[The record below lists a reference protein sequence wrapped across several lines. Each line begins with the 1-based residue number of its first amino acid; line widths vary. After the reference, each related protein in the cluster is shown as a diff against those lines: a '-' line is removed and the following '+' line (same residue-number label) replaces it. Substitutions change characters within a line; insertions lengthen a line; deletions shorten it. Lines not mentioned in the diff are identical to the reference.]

1 MALITFGYATKS
13 MLEIS
18 QPLFIE
24 YRLLACHASFLTMK
38 TFSISASKIAT
49 VCGKNFHEGEE
60 MFTMVERIWEQ
71 IDPES
76 YASAFG
82 TQVELRRSPSSIP
95 IPENIKQ
102 MCVDVHK
109 KLESEPKETYLKSLI
124 QQREHLR
131 GKIEASMK
139 NKNADEKAAMI
150 SFVRSNMNGSYGMK
164 AEDKILDMFETLT
177 SVGIKRHPG
186 KKKRTF
192 YFTLGGETIAMN
204 VFGTPDGHIING
216 KDSLRII
223 ECKAKMGAGQPDKCS
238 IKDYLQ
244 AICYQILYCSD
255 EKSQETLL
263 LSHHE
268 LAKRSEDSRQ
278 LRLEDRTLSKWF
290 MEDMMDTNEV
300 VVSQTNTLDTVIV
313 ESIDSQLVE
322 MPCKQQAGLL
332 RILHICS
339 EDAET
344 VWSKVIHRI
353 WMLLTVVMTLAKN
366 VNWQQEWFA
375 ARDKSAWLEDALN
388 YFPQFY
394 SMDGFVHA

>member
-1 MALITFGYATKS
+1 

-18 QPLFIE
+18 RPLFIE
-24 YRLLACHASFLTMK
+24 YRLLACRLISTMK

-60 MFTMVERIWEQ
+60 MFTMVERIWKQ
-71 IDPES
+71 IDPDS

-82 TQVELRRSPSSIP
+82 TQVGLRRSVSPPSIP
-95 IPENIKQ
+95 IPENIKH

-109 KLESEPKETYLKSLI
+109 KLESEPEETYLKSLI

-131 GKIEASMK
+131 AKVEASIK
-139 NKNADEKAAMI
+139 NKNADEKAAII

-164 AEDKILDMFETLT
+164 AEDKILDMFEALA

-192 YFTLGGETIAMN
+192 YFALGGETIAMD
-204 VFGTPDGHIING
+204 VFGTPDGHIID
-216 KDSLRII
+216 KDHSLRII

-244 AICYQILYCSD
+244 AICYQILYFSD

-268 LAKRSEDSRQ
+268 LAKTSEDSRQ
-278 LRLEDRTLSKWF
+278 LRLEHRTLSKWF
-290 MEDMMDTNEV
+290 MEDMMDTEE
-300 VVSQTNTLDTVIV
+300 TNILDTAIV
-313 ESIDSQLVE
+313 ESLKLQLVE
-322 MPCKQQAGLL
+322 MPFKQQAGLL

-339 EDAET
+339 KDAET

-366 VNWQQEWFA
+366 VDWQQEWFA